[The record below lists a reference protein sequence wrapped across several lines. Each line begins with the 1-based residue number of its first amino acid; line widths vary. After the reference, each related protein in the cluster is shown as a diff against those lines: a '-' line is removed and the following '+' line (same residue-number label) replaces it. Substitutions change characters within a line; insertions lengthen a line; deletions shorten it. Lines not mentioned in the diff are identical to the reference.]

1 MNENQNIEWK
11 RSWRDEYLKWIC
23 GFANAQGGVLEIGRN
38 DQGKVVGVKN
48 VLQLL
53 EDIPNKVQALLG
65 IVVEVNLKS
74 EGGAEYL
81 EIVVDPH
88 PNPISYKGEFH
99 YRSGSTRQMLRGA
112 ALSRFLLQKYG
123 RTWDDVPMP
132 GVGLKDLDRRTLE
145 SFRRRAADSERLSQ
159 DILDESD
166 AGVIEKLRLREGEY
180 LKRAAVLLFH
190 PAPGLFVREAYVKI
204 GYFRGPELL
213 YQDVIE
219 GDLFA
224 QVDRAMDL
232 LYSKYTRALISYDG
246 IYRIETFPVPREA
259 MREAVINAVIHRDY
273 ASTTPIQ
280 IRVYDHRI
288 TLWNPGQLPPDWSVE
303 QLTGEHSSRPHNPG
317 IAYSFFRAGMIEAW
331 GRGIR
336 RIAHACE
343 TAGNPAPRWE
353 IEPGGGLW
361 LEFPYSIAY
370 RRTADSLAKPA
381 SADGSGPKG
390 NGSGESRVEPG
401 NAIETTTQE
410 IKGTTQ
416 ETGSTTQEIEA
427 TTQEIGGTT
436 QEDGG
441 TTTQETEATTQE
453 IKRTTQETGSTTQEI
468 EATTQ
473 EIGGTTQES
482 GGTTTQETEAT
493 TQEIKRTTQETG
505 STTQEIEATTQE
517 VGGTTQEDG
526 GATTQETEATTQEIK
541 RTTQETGSTTQEI
554 EATTQEVGGTTQE
567 DGGATTQETEATT
580 QEIKRTTQ
588 ETGSTTQERI
598 LALIEAEPGITRR
611 RLAERIGITPDGVK
625 YHLDKLRAAGVIR
638 HVGATKTGR
647 WEVLK

>member
-1 MNENQNIEWK
+1 MNENQNVEWK

-38 DQGKVVGVKN
+38 DRGEVVGVKN
-48 VLQLL
+48 ILQLL
-53 EDIPNKVQALLG
+53 EDVPNKIQALLG

-74 EGGAEYL
+74 EGGVEYL
-81 EIVVDPH
+81 EIVVDPY

-99 YRSGSTRQMLRGA
+99 YRSGSTKQVLRGA

-123 RTWDDVPMP
+123 RTWDDVPIP
-132 GVGLKDLDRRTLE
+132 GVGLKDLDGRTLE

-166 AGVIEKLRLREGEY
+166 AEVIEKLRLREGEY

-190 PAPGLFVREAYVKI
+190 PAPGRFVREAYVKI

-232 LYSKYTRALISYDG
+232 LYSKYTKALISYDG
-246 IYRIETFPVPREA
+246 IYRVETFPVPKEA

-273 ASTTPIQ
+273 ASTSPIQ

-317 IAYSFFRAGMIEAW
+317 IAYAFFRAGMIEAW

-343 TAGNPAPRWE
+343 TAGTPAPEWK

-361 LEFPYSIAY
+361 LEFPYSTEY
-370 RRTADSLAKPA
+370 RRTADSLTKHA
-381 SADGSGPKG
+381 SADGSGPKR
-390 NGSGESRVEPG
+390 NGSGEIRIGPES
-401 NAIETTTQE
+401 AIEATTQE
-410 IKGTTQ
+410 DGGAATQETEATTQ
-416 ETGSTTQEIEA
+416 ETGITTQEDGGPATQEIEATTQETGITTQEIEA
-427 TTQEIGGTT
+427 TTQEIETTT
-436 QEDGG
+436 QETG
-441 TTTQETEATTQE
+441 TTTQEIE
-453 IKRTTQETGSTTQEI
+453 RTTQEDSGAATQETEAATQEIGTTTQEI
-468 EATTQ
+468 E
-473 EIGGTTQES
+473 
-482 GGTTTQETEAT
+482 TTTQEDSGAA
-493 TQEIKRTTQETG
+493 TQETET
-505 STTQEIEATTQE
+505 TTQEIE
-517 VGGTTQEDG
+517 
-526 GATTQETEATTQEIK
+526 
-541 RTTQETGSTTQEI
+541 GS
-554 EATTQEVGGTTQE
+554 
-567 DGGATTQETEATT
+567 
-580 QEIKRTTQ
+580 
-588 ETGSTTQERI
+588 TQERI
-598 LALIEAEPGITRR
+598 LALLKAKPGITRR
-611 RLAERIGITPDGVK
+611 LLAERVGITPDGVK
-625 YHLDKLRAAGVIR
+625 YHLDKLRTAGVIR
-638 HVGATKTGR
+638 HVGATKAGR

>member
-1 MNENQNIEWK
+1 MNEDQNVEWK

-38 DQGKVVGVKN
+38 DRGEVVGVKDL
-48 VLQLL
+48 LQLL

-81 EIVVDPH
+81 EILVDPH
-88 PNPISYKGEFH
+88 PNPISYKGQFH
-99 YRSGSTRQMLRGA
+99 YRSGSTRQVLRGA

-123 RTWDDVPMP
+123 KTWDDVPMP
-132 GVGLKDLDRRTLE
+132 GVGLKDLDGRTLE

-166 AGVIEKLRLREGEY
+166 AEVIEKLRLREGEY

-190 PAPGLFVREAYVKI
+190 PAPGRFVREAYVKI

-224 QVDRAMDL
+224 QVDRTMDL
-232 LYSKYTRALISYDG
+232 LYSKYTKALISYDG
-246 IYRIETFPVPREA
+246 IYRIETFPVPNEA

-317 IAYSFFRAGMIEAW
+317 LAYAFFRAGMIEAW

-343 TAGNPAPRWE
+343 TAGNPAPEWKV
-353 IEPGGGLW
+353 EPGGGLW
-361 LEFPYSIAY
+361 LEFPYSTAY
-370 RRTADSLAKPA
+370 RRTADLLAKHA
-381 SADGSGPKG
+381 SADETGQKRRVP
-390 NGSGESRVEPG
+390 GESRIGPG
-401 NAIETTTQE
+401 DTIEA
-410 IKGTTQ
+410 
-416 ETGSTTQEIEA
+416 TTQEIEA
-427 TTQEIGGTT
+427 TTQETGRTTQEIQVTT
-436 QEDGG
+436 QEDDG
-441 TTTQETEATTQE
+441 TTTQETGHTTQEAEATTQE
-453 IKRTTQETGSTTQEI
+453 TGRTTQEIQVTTQEDNGRTTQETGHTTQE
-468 EATTQ
+468 A
-473 EIGGTTQES
+473 
-482 GGTTTQETEAT
+482 
-493 TQEIKRTTQETG
+493 
-505 STTQEIEATTQE
+505 E
-517 VGGTTQEDG
+517 V
-526 GATTQETEATTQEIK
+526 
-541 RTTQETGSTTQEI
+541 
-554 EATTQEVGGTTQE
+554 
-567 DGGATTQETEATT
+567 
-580 QEIKRTTQ
+580 
-588 ETGSTTQERI
+588 TTQERI
-598 LALIEAEPGITRR
+598 LALIEAEPEITRR
-611 RLAERIGITPDGVK
+611 LLAERVGITPDGVK

-638 HVGATKTGR
+638 HVGATRAGR

>member
-232 LYSKYTRALISYDG
+232 LYSKYTKALISYDG

-390 NGSGESRVEPG
+390 NGSGESRVEPE

-410 IKGTTQ
+410 IEATTQEIKRTTQ

-427 TTQEIGGTT
+427 TTQEIGGTA

-441 TTTQETEATTQE
+441 TTTQETETTTQE

-473 EIGGTTQES
+473 EIGGTTQE
-482 GGTTTQETEAT
+482 
-493 TQEIKRTTQETG
+493 
-505 STTQEIEATTQE
+505 
-517 VGGTTQEDG
+517 DG
-526 GATTQETEATTQEIK
+526 E
-541 RTTQETGSTTQEI
+541 
-554 EATTQEVGGTTQE
+554 
-567 DGGATTQETEATT
+567 ATTQETEATT

>member
-1 MNENQNIEWK
+1 MNENQNVECK

-38 DQGKVVGVKN
+38 DRGEVVGVKN
-48 VLQLL
+48 ILQLL
-53 EDIPNKVQALLG
+53 EDVPNKIQALLG

-74 EGGAEYL
+74 EDGVEYL
-81 EIVVDPH
+81 EIVVDPY

-99 YRSGSTRQMLRGA
+99 YRSGSTKQVLRGA

-132 GVGLKDLDRRTLE
+132 GVGLKDLDGRTLE

-166 AGVIEKLRLREGEY
+166 AEVIEKLRLREGEY

-190 PAPGLFVREAYVKI
+190 PAPGRFVREAYVKI

-232 LYSKYTRALISYDG
+232 LYSKYTKALISYDG
-246 IYRIETFPVPREA
+246 IYRVETFPVPKEA

-273 ASTTPIQ
+273 ASTSPIQ

-317 IAYSFFRAGMIEAW
+317 IAYAFFRAGMIEAW

-343 TAGNPAPRWE
+343 TAGTPAPEWK

-361 LEFPYSIAY
+361 LEFPYSTEY
-370 RRTADSLAKPA
+370 RRTADSLTKHA
-381 SADGSGPKG
+381 SADGSGPKR
-390 NGSGESRVEPG
+390 NGSGEIRIGPES
-401 NAIETTTQE
+401 AIEATTQE
-410 IKGTTQ
+410 DG
-416 ETGSTTQEIEA
+416 GPATQEIEA
-427 TTQEIGGTT
+427 TTQETGITTQEIETTT
-436 QEDGG
+436 QEDRG
-441 TTTQETEATTQE
+441 TATQETEATTQE
-453 IKRTTQETGSTTQEI
+453 IEG
-468 EATTQ
+468 
-473 EIGGTTQES
+473 
-482 GGTTTQETEAT
+482 
-493 TQEIKRTTQETG
+493 
-505 STTQEIEATTQE
+505 
-517 VGGTTQEDG
+517 
-526 GATTQETEATTQEIK
+526 
-541 RTTQETGSTTQEI
+541 
-554 EATTQEVGGTTQE
+554 
-567 DGGATTQETEATT
+567 
-580 QEIKRTTQ
+580 
-588 ETGSTTQERI
+588 TTQERI
-598 LALIEAEPGITRR
+598 LALLKAKPGITRR
-611 RLAERIGITPDGVK
+611 LLAERVGITPDGVK
-625 YHLDKLRAAGVIR
+625 YHLDKLRTAGVIR
-638 HVGATKTGR
+638 HVGATKAGR

>member
-1 MNENQNIEWK
+1 MNENQNVEWK

-38 DQGKVVGVKN
+38 DRGEVVGVKN

-53 EDIPNKVQALLG
+53 EDVPNKIQALLG

-81 EIVVDPH
+81 EIVVDPY

-99 YRSGSTRQMLRGA
+99 YRSGSTKQVLRGA

-132 GVGLKDLDRRTLE
+132 GVGLKDLDGRTLE

-166 AGVIEKLRLREGEY
+166 AEVIEKLRLREGEY

-190 PAPGLFVREAYVKI
+190 PAPGRFVREAYVKI

-232 LYSKYTRALISYDG
+232 LYSKYTKALISYDG
-246 IYRIETFPVPREA
+246 IYRVETFPVPKEA

-273 ASTTPIQ
+273 ASTSPIQ

-317 IAYSFFRAGMIEAW
+317 IAYAFFRAGMIEAW
-331 GRGIR
+331 GRGIQ

-343 TAGNPAPRWE
+343 TAGNPAPEWK

-361 LEFPYSIAY
+361 LEFPYSTEY
-370 RRTADSLAKPA
+370 RRTADSLTKHA
-381 SADGSGPKG
+381 SADGSGPKR
-390 NGSGESRVEPG
+390 NGSGEIRIGPES
-401 NAIETTTQE
+401 AIEATTQE
-410 IKGTTQ
+410 DGGAATQETDATTQ
-416 ETGSTTQEIEA
+416 ETGITTQEDGGPATQEIEA
-427 TTQEIGGTT
+427 TTQETGITTQEIETTTQETGITTQETGTTTQEIETTT
-436 QEDGG
+436 QEDSGAA
-441 TTTQETEATTQE
+441 TQETEATTQE
-453 IKRTTQETGSTTQEI
+453 IGITTQEI
-468 EATTQ
+468 ETTTQ
-473 EIGGTTQES
+473 EDRGTA
-482 GGTTTQETEAT
+482 TQETEAT
-493 TQEIKRTTQETG
+493 TQEIEG
-505 STTQEIEATTQE
+505 
-517 VGGTTQEDG
+517 
-526 GATTQETEATTQEIK
+526 
-541 RTTQETGSTTQEI
+541 
-554 EATTQEVGGTTQE
+554 
-567 DGGATTQETEATT
+567 
-580 QEIKRTTQ
+580 
-588 ETGSTTQERI
+588 TTQERI
-598 LALIEAEPGITRR
+598 LALLKAKPGITRR
-611 RLAERIGITPDGVK
+611 LLAERVGITPDGVK
-625 YHLDKLRAAGVIR
+625 YHLDKLRTAGVIR
-638 HVGATKTGR
+638 HVGATKAGR

>member
-1 MNENQNIEWK
+1 MNENQNVEWK

-38 DQGKVVGVKN
+38 DRGEVVGVKN

-53 EDIPNKVQALLG
+53 EDVPNKIQALLG

-81 EIVVDPH
+81 EIVVDPY

-99 YRSGSTRQMLRGA
+99 YRSGSTKQVLRGA

-132 GVGLKDLDRRTLE
+132 GVGLKDLDGRTLE

-166 AGVIEKLRLREGEY
+166 AEVIEKLRLREGEY

-190 PAPGLFVREAYVKI
+190 PAPGRFVREAYVKI

-232 LYSKYTRALISYDG
+232 LYSKYTKALISYDG
-246 IYRIETFPVPREA
+246 IYRVETFPVPKEA

-273 ASTTPIQ
+273 ASTSPIQ

-317 IAYSFFRAGMIEAW
+317 IAYAFFRAGMIEAW

-343 TAGNPAPRWE
+343 TAGTPAPEWK

-361 LEFPYSIAY
+361 LEFPYSTEY
-370 RRTADSLAKPA
+370 RRTADSLTKHA
-381 SADGSGPKG
+381 SADGSGPKR
-390 NGSGESRVEPG
+390 NGSGEIRIGPES
-401 NAIETTTQE
+401 AIEAATQEDGGAATQETETTTQE
-410 IKGTTQ
+410 TGITTQ
-416 ETGSTTQEIEA
+416 EDGGPATQEIEA
-427 TTQEIGGTT
+427 TTQETGITTQETGTTTQEIETTTQEIETTT
-436 QEDGG
+436 QEDSGAA
-441 TTTQETEATTQE
+441 TQETEATTQE
-453 IKRTTQETGSTTQEI
+453 IGITTQEI
-468 EATTQ
+468 ETTTQ
-473 EIGGTTQES
+473 EDRGTA
-482 GGTTTQETEAT
+482 TQETEAT
-493 TQEIKRTTQETG
+493 TQEIEG
-505 STTQEIEATTQE
+505 
-517 VGGTTQEDG
+517 
-526 GATTQETEATTQEIK
+526 
-541 RTTQETGSTTQEI
+541 
-554 EATTQEVGGTTQE
+554 
-567 DGGATTQETEATT
+567 
-580 QEIKRTTQ
+580 
-588 ETGSTTQERI
+588 TTQERI
-598 LALIEAEPGITRR
+598 LALLKAKPGITRR
-611 RLAERIGITPDGVK
+611 LLAERVGITPDGVK
-625 YHLDKLRAAGVIR
+625 YHLDKLRTAGVIR
-638 HVGATKTGR
+638 HVGATKAGR

>member
-1 MNENQNIEWK
+1 MNENQNVEWK

-38 DQGKVVGVKN
+38 DRGEVVGVKN
-48 VLQLL
+48 ILQLL
-53 EDIPNKVQALLG
+53 EDVPNKIQALLG

-74 EGGAEYL
+74 EGGVEYL
-81 EIVVDPH
+81 EIVVDPY

-99 YRSGSTRQMLRGA
+99 YRSGSTKQVLRGA

-132 GVGLKDLDRRTLE
+132 GVGLKDLDGRTLE

-166 AGVIEKLRLREGEY
+166 AEVIEKLRLREGEY

-190 PAPGLFVREAYVKI
+190 PAPGRFVREAYVKI

-232 LYSKYTRALISYDG
+232 LYSKYTKALISYDG
-246 IYRIETFPVPREA
+246 IYRVETFPVPKEA

-273 ASTTPIQ
+273 ASTSPIQ

-317 IAYSFFRAGMIEAW
+317 IAYAFFRAGMIEAW

-343 TAGNPAPRWE
+343 TAGTPAPEWK

-361 LEFPYSIAY
+361 LEFPYSTEY
-370 RRTADSLAKPA
+370 RRTADSLTKHA
-381 SADGSGPKG
+381 SADGSGPKR
-390 NGSGESRVEPG
+390 NGSGEIRIGPES
-401 NAIETTTQE
+401 AIEATTQE
-410 IKGTTQ
+410 DGGAATQETEATTQ
-416 ETGSTTQEIEA
+416 ETGITTQEIEA
-427 TTQEIGGTT
+427 TTQEIETTT
-436 QEDGG
+436 QEDSGAATQEIEATTQETG
-441 TTTQETEATTQE
+441 TTTQEDSGAATQETEATTQETGITTQEIETTTQEDRGTATQETEATTQE
-453 IKRTTQETGSTTQEI
+453 IEG
-468 EATTQ
+468 
-473 EIGGTTQES
+473 
-482 GGTTTQETEAT
+482 
-493 TQEIKRTTQETG
+493 
-505 STTQEIEATTQE
+505 
-517 VGGTTQEDG
+517 
-526 GATTQETEATTQEIK
+526 
-541 RTTQETGSTTQEI
+541 
-554 EATTQEVGGTTQE
+554 
-567 DGGATTQETEATT
+567 
-580 QEIKRTTQ
+580 
-588 ETGSTTQERI
+588 TTQERI
-598 LALIEAEPGITRR
+598 LALLKAKPGITRR
-611 RLAERIGITPDGVK
+611 LLAERVGITPDGVK
-625 YHLDKLRAAGVIR
+625 YHLDKLRTAGVIR
-638 HVGATKTGR
+638 HVGATKAGR

>member
-232 LYSKYTRALISYDG
+232 LYSKYTKALISYDG

-427 TTQEIGGTT
+427 TTQEIEGIT

-473 EIGGTTQES
+473 EIGGTTQED
-482 GGTTTQETEAT
+482 GGTTTQETEATTQEIKRT

-517 VGGTTQEDG
+517 IEGTTQEDG

-567 DGGATTQETEATT
+567 DGGTTTQETEATT
-580 QEIKRTTQ
+580 QEIKR
-588 ETGSTTQERI
+588 TTQERI

>member
-1 MNENQNIEWK
+1 MNENQNVEWK

-38 DQGKVVGVKN
+38 DRGEVVGVKN
-48 VLQLL
+48 ILQLL
-53 EDIPNKVQALLG
+53 EDVPNKIQALLG

-74 EGGAEYL
+74 EGGVEYL
-81 EIVVDPH
+81 EIVVDPY

-99 YRSGSTRQMLRGA
+99 YRSGSTKQVLRGA

-132 GVGLKDLDRRTLE
+132 GVGLKDLDGRTLE

-166 AGVIEKLRLREGEY
+166 AEVIEKLRLREGEY

-190 PAPGLFVREAYVKI
+190 PAPGRFVREAYVKI

-232 LYSKYTRALISYDG
+232 LYSKYTKALISYDG
-246 IYRIETFPVPREA
+246 IYRVETFPVPKEA

-273 ASTTPIQ
+273 ASTSPIQ

-317 IAYSFFRAGMIEAW
+317 IAYAFFRAGMIEAW

-343 TAGNPAPRWE
+343 TAGTPAPEWK

-361 LEFPYSIAY
+361 LEFPYSTEY
-370 RRTADSLAKPA
+370 RRTADSLTKHA
-381 SADGSGPKG
+381 SADGSGPKR
-390 NGSGESRVEPG
+390 NGSGEISIGPESAIEATTQEDGGAATQETEATTQETGTTTQEIERTTQEIERTTQEDSG
-401 NAIETTTQE
+401 AATQETEAATQEIGTTTQEIETTTQE
-410 IKGTTQ
+410 DSG
-416 ETGSTTQEIEA
+416 A
-427 TTQEIGGTT
+427 A
-436 QEDGG
+436 
-441 TTTQETEATTQE
+441 TQETEATTQE
-453 IKRTTQETGSTTQEI
+453 IEGS
-468 EATTQ
+468 
-473 EIGGTTQES
+473 
-482 GGTTTQETEAT
+482 
-493 TQEIKRTTQETG
+493 
-505 STTQEIEATTQE
+505 
-517 VGGTTQEDG
+517 
-526 GATTQETEATTQEIK
+526 
-541 RTTQETGSTTQEI
+541 
-554 EATTQEVGGTTQE
+554 
-567 DGGATTQETEATT
+567 
-580 QEIKRTTQ
+580 
-588 ETGSTTQERI
+588 TQERI
-598 LALIEAEPGITRR
+598 LALLKAKPGITRR
-611 RLAERIGITPDGVK
+611 LLAERVGITPDGVK
-625 YHLDKLRAAGVIR
+625 YHLDKLRTAGVIR
-638 HVGATKTGR
+638 HVGATKAGR

>member
-1 MNENQNIEWK
+1 MNESQNVEWK

-38 DQGKVVGVKN
+38 DRGEVVGVKN

-65 IVVEVNLKS
+65 IVVEVNLES

-81 EIVVDPH
+81 EIIVEPY

-99 YRSGSTRQMLRGA
+99 YRSGSTKQVLRGA

-132 GVGLKDLDRRTLE
+132 GIGLKDLDGRTLE
-145 SFRRRAADSERLSQ
+145 RFRRRAADSERLSQ

-190 PAPGLFVREAYVKI
+190 PAPGHLVREAYVKI

-232 LYSKYTRALISYDG
+232 LYSKYTKALISYDG
-246 IYRIETFPVPREA
+246 IYRVETFPVPKEA

-273 ASTTPIQ
+273 ASTAPIQ

-317 IAYSFFRAGMIEAW
+317 IAYAFFRAGMIEAW

-336 RIAHACE
+336 RIAHVCE
-343 TAGNPAPRWE
+343 TAGNPAPEWK

-361 LEFPYSIAY
+361 LEFPYSTAY
-370 RRTADSLAKPA
+370 RRTADSLAKHA
-381 SADGSGPKG
+381 SADDPGPKR
-390 NGSGESRVEPG
+390 NGSGDIGVGPER
-401 NAIETTTQE
+401 AIEA
-410 IKGTTQ
+410 TTQ
-416 ETGSTTQEIEA
+416 ETGITTQEIEA
-427 TTQEIGGTT
+427 TTQEHGR
-436 QEDGG
+436 
-441 TTTQETEATTQE
+441 TTTQETEETTQETEIITQEIADTTQEIEVTTQEHDGATAQEIEATTQEVEDTTQETGITTQETAGTTQE
-453 IKRTTQETGSTTQEI
+453 IKVTTQEHGRT
-468 EATTQ
+468 TTQ
-473 EIGGTTQES
+473 EIGGTTQEND
-482 GGTTTQETEAT
+482 GT
-493 TQEIKRTTQETG
+493 
-505 STTQEIEATTQE
+505 
-517 VGGTTQEDG
+517 
-526 GATTQETEATTQEIK
+526 
-541 RTTQETGSTTQEI
+541 
-554 EATTQEVGGTTQE
+554 
-567 DGGATTQETEATT
+567 
-580 QEIKRTTQ
+580 
-588 ETGSTTQERI
+588 TTQERI
-598 LALIEAEPGITRR
+598 LVLLKAEPGITRR
-611 RLAERIGITPDGVK
+611 LLAERIGITPDGVK
-625 YHLDKLRAAGVIR
+625 YHLDKLRAAGIIR
-638 HVGATKTGR
+638 HVGATKAGR

>member
-1 MNENQNIEWK
+1 MNESQNVEWK

-38 DQGKVVGVKN
+38 DRGEVVGVKN

-65 IVVEVNLKS
+65 IVVEVNLES

-81 EIVVDPH
+81 EIIVEPY

-99 YRSGSTRQMLRGA
+99 YRSGSTKQVLRGA

-132 GVGLKDLDRRTLE
+132 GIGLKDLDGRTLE
-145 SFRRRAADSERLSQ
+145 RFRRRAADSERLSQ

-190 PAPGLFVREAYVKI
+190 PAPGRFVREAYVKI

-232 LYSKYTRALISYDG
+232 LYSKYTKALISYDG
-246 IYRIETFPVPREA
+246 IYRVETFPVPKEA

-273 ASTTPIQ
+273 ASTAPIQ
-280 IRVYDHRI
+280 IRVYDHQI

-317 IAYSFFRAGMIEAW
+317 IAYAFFRAGMIEAW

-336 RIAHACE
+336 RIAHVCE
-343 TAGNPAPRWE
+343 TAGNPAPEWK

-361 LEFPYSIAY
+361 LEFPYSTAY
-370 RRTADSLAKPA
+370 RRTADSLAKHA
-381 SADGSGPKG
+381 SADDPGPKR
-390 NGSGESRVEPG
+390 NGSGDIGVGPER
-401 NAIETTTQE
+401 AIEATTQEHGETTTQE
-410 IKGTTQ
+410 IEGTTQ
-416 ETGSTTQEIEA
+416 ETAGTTQEIEA
-427 TTQEIGGTT
+427 TTQEN
-436 QEDGG
+436 GG

-453 IKRTTQETGSTTQEI
+453 VGDTTQEIEGTTQETAGTTQEI

-473 EIGGTTQES
+473 EN
-482 GGTTTQETEAT
+482 GGTTTQETEGT
-493 TQEIKRTTQETG
+493 TQETEITTQETTGTAQKIEVTTQENDGTTTQETG
-505 STTQEIEATTQE
+505 ITTQETAGTTQEIEATTQE
-517 VGGTTQEDG
+517 NGGT
-526 GATTQETEATTQEIK
+526 
-541 RTTQETGSTTQEI
+541 
-554 EATTQEVGGTTQE
+554 
-567 DGGATTQETEATT
+567 
-580 QEIKRTTQ
+580 
-588 ETGSTTQERI
+588 TTQERI
-598 LALIEAEPGITRR
+598 LALLKAEPGITRR
-611 RLAERIGITPDGVK
+611 LLAERVGITPDGVK
-625 YHLDKLRAAGVIR
+625 YHLDKLRAAGIIR
-638 HVGATKTGR
+638 HVGATKAGR

>member
-1 MNENQNIEWK
+1 MNENQNVEWK

-38 DQGKVVGVKN
+38 DRGEVVGVKN
-48 VLQLL
+48 ILQLL
-53 EDIPNKVQALLG
+53 EDVPNKIQALLG

-74 EGGAEYL
+74 EGGVEYL
-81 EIVVDPH
+81 EIVVDPY

-99 YRSGSTRQMLRGA
+99 YRSGSTKQVLRGA

-132 GVGLKDLDRRTLE
+132 GVGLKDLDGRTLE

-166 AGVIEKLRLREGEY
+166 AEVIEKLRLREGEY

-190 PAPGLFVREAYVKI
+190 PAPGRFVREAYVKI

-232 LYSKYTRALISYDG
+232 LYSKYTKALISYDG
-246 IYRIETFPVPREA
+246 IYRVETFPVPKEA

-273 ASTTPIQ
+273 ASTSPIQ

-317 IAYSFFRAGMIEAW
+317 IAYAFFRAGMIEAW

-343 TAGNPAPRWE
+343 TAGTPAPEWK

-361 LEFPYSIAY
+361 LEFPYSTEY
-370 RRTADSLAKPA
+370 RRTADSLTKHA
-381 SADGSGPKG
+381 SADGSGPMR
-390 NGSGESRVEPG
+390 NGSGEIRIGPES
-401 NAIETTTQE
+401 AIEATTQETGITTQE
-410 IKGTTQ
+410 IKTTTQ
-416 ETGSTTQEIEA
+416 EDGGPATQEIEA
-427 TTQEIGGTT
+427 TTQETGITTQEIETTT

-441 TTTQETEATTQE
+441 AATQETEAATQEIGTTTQEIETTTQEDSGTATQETEATTQEIGITTQEIETTTQETEATTQE
-453 IKRTTQETGSTTQEI
+453 IEGTTQEI
-468 EATTQ
+468 E
-473 EIGGTTQES
+473 G
-482 GGTTTQETEAT
+482 
-493 TQEIKRTTQETG
+493 
-505 STTQEIEATTQE
+505 
-517 VGGTTQEDG
+517 
-526 GATTQETEATTQEIK
+526 
-541 RTTQETGSTTQEI
+541 
-554 EATTQEVGGTTQE
+554 
-567 DGGATTQETEATT
+567 
-580 QEIKRTTQ
+580 
-588 ETGSTTQERI
+588 TTQERI
-598 LALIEAEPGITRR
+598 LALLKAKPGITRR
-611 RLAERIGITPDGVK
+611 LLAERVGITPDGVK
-625 YHLDKLRAAGVIR
+625 YHLDKLRTAGVIR
-638 HVGATKTGR
+638 HVGATKAGR

>member
-1 MNENQNIEWK
+1 MNENQNVEWK

-38 DQGKVVGVKN
+38 DRGEVVGVKN
-48 VLQLL
+48 ILQLL
-53 EDIPNKVQALLG
+53 EDVPNKIQALLG

-74 EGGAEYL
+74 EGGVEYL
-81 EIVVDPH
+81 EIVVDPY

-99 YRSGSTRQMLRGA
+99 YRSGSTKQVLRGA

-132 GVGLKDLDRRTLE
+132 GVGLKDLDGRTLE

-166 AGVIEKLRLREGEY
+166 AEVIEKLRLREGEY

-190 PAPGLFVREAYVKI
+190 PAPGRFVREAYVKI

-232 LYSKYTRALISYDG
+232 LYSKYTKALISYDG
-246 IYRIETFPVPREA
+246 IYRVETFPVPKEA

-273 ASTTPIQ
+273 ASTSPIQ

-317 IAYSFFRAGMIEAW
+317 IAYAFFRAGMIEAW

-343 TAGNPAPRWE
+343 TAGTPAPEWK

-361 LEFPYSIAY
+361 LEFPYSTEY
-370 RRTADSLAKPA
+370 RRTADSLTKHA
-381 SADGSGPKG
+381 SADGSGPKR
-390 NGSGESRVEPG
+390 NGSGEIRIGPES
-401 NAIETTTQE
+401 AIEATTQETGITTQE
-410 IKGTTQ
+410 IKTTTQ
-416 ETGSTTQEIEA
+416 EDGGPATQEIEA
-427 TTQEIGGTT
+427 TTQETGITTQEIETTT

-441 TTTQETEATTQE
+441 AATQETEAATQEIETTTQEDSGTATQETEATTQEIGITTQEIETTTQETEATTQE
-453 IKRTTQETGSTTQEI
+453 IEGTTQEI
-468 EATTQ
+468 E
-473 EIGGTTQES
+473 G
-482 GGTTTQETEAT
+482 
-493 TQEIKRTTQETG
+493 
-505 STTQEIEATTQE
+505 
-517 VGGTTQEDG
+517 
-526 GATTQETEATTQEIK
+526 
-541 RTTQETGSTTQEI
+541 
-554 EATTQEVGGTTQE
+554 
-567 DGGATTQETEATT
+567 
-580 QEIKRTTQ
+580 
-588 ETGSTTQERI
+588 TTQERI
-598 LALIEAEPGITRR
+598 LALLKAKPGITRR
-611 RLAERIGITPDGVK
+611 LLAERVGITPDGVK
-625 YHLDKLRAAGVIR
+625 YHLDKLRTAGVIR
-638 HVGATKTGR
+638 HVGATKAGR

>member
-1 MNENQNIEWK
+1 MNENQNVEWK

-38 DQGKVVGVKN
+38 DRGEVVGVKN
-48 VLQLL
+48 ILQLL
-53 EDIPNKVQALLG
+53 EDVPNKIQALLG

-81 EIVVDPH
+81 EIVVDPY

-99 YRSGSTRQMLRGA
+99 YRSGSTKQVLRGA

-132 GVGLKDLDRRTLE
+132 GVGLKDLDGRTLE

-166 AGVIEKLRLREGEY
+166 AEVIEKLRLREGEY

-190 PAPGLFVREAYVKI
+190 PAPGRFVREAYVKI

-232 LYSKYTRALISYDG
+232 LYSKYTKALISYDG
-246 IYRIETFPVPREA
+246 IYRVETFPVPKEA

-273 ASTTPIQ
+273 ASTSPIQ

-317 IAYSFFRAGMIEAW
+317 IAYAFFRAGMIEAW

-343 TAGNPAPRWE
+343 TAGIPAPEWK

-361 LEFPYSIAY
+361 LEFPYSTEY
-370 RRTADSLAKPA
+370 RRTADSLTKHA
-381 SADGSGPKG
+381 SADGSGPKR
-390 NGSGESRVEPG
+390 NGSGEIRIGPES
-401 NAIETTTQE
+401 AIEATTQE
-410 IKGTTQ
+410 DGGAATQ
-416 ETGSTTQEIEA
+416 ETGITTQEDGGPATQEIEA
-427 TTQEIGGTT
+427 TTQETGTTTQEIETTTQEEIETTT
-436 QEDGG
+436 QEDSGAA
-441 TTTQETEATTQE
+441 TQETEATTQE
-453 IKRTTQETGSTTQEI
+453 IGITTQEI
-468 EATTQ
+468 ETTTQ
-473 EIGGTTQES
+473 EDRGTA
-482 GGTTTQETEAT
+482 TQETEAT
-493 TQEIKRTTQETG
+493 TQEIEG
-505 STTQEIEATTQE
+505 
-517 VGGTTQEDG
+517 
-526 GATTQETEATTQEIK
+526 
-541 RTTQETGSTTQEI
+541 
-554 EATTQEVGGTTQE
+554 
-567 DGGATTQETEATT
+567 
-580 QEIKRTTQ
+580 
-588 ETGSTTQERI
+588 TTQERI
-598 LALIEAEPGITRR
+598 LALLKAKPGITRR
-611 RLAERIGITPDGVK
+611 LLAERVGITPDGVK
-625 YHLDKLRAAGVIR
+625 YHLDKLRTAGVIR
-638 HVGATKTGR
+638 HVGATKAGR

>member
-1 MNENQNIEWK
+1 MNENQNVEWK

-38 DQGKVVGVKN
+38 DRGEVVGVKN
-48 VLQLL
+48 ILQLL
-53 EDIPNKVQALLG
+53 EDVPNKIQALLG

-81 EIVVDPH
+81 EIVVDPY

-99 YRSGSTRQMLRGA
+99 YRSGSTKQVLRGA

-132 GVGLKDLDRRTLE
+132 GVGLKDLDGRTLE

-166 AGVIEKLRLREGEY
+166 AEVIEKLRLREGEY

-190 PAPGLFVREAYVKI
+190 PAPGRFVREAYVKI

-232 LYSKYTRALISYDG
+232 LYSKYTKALISYDG
-246 IYRIETFPVPREA
+246 IYRVETFPVPKEA

-273 ASTTPIQ
+273 ASTSPIQ

-317 IAYSFFRAGMIEAW
+317 IAYAFFRAGMIEAW

-343 TAGNPAPRWE
+343 TAGTPAPEWK

-361 LEFPYSIAY
+361 LEFPYSTEY
-370 RRTADSLAKPA
+370 RRTADSLTKHA
-381 SADGSGPKG
+381 SADGSGPKR
-390 NGSGESRVEPG
+390 NGSGEIRIGPES
-401 NAIETTTQE
+401 AIEATTQE
-410 IKGTTQ
+410 NG
-416 ETGSTTQEIEA
+416 GPATQEIEA
-427 TTQEIGGTT
+427 TTQETGITTQEIETTTQETGITTQETGTTTQEIETTT
-436 QEDGG
+436 QEDSGAATQETEAATQEIG
-441 TTTQETEATTQE
+441 TTTQEIETTTQEDRGTATQETEATTQE
-453 IKRTTQETGSTTQEI
+453 IEG
-468 EATTQ
+468 
-473 EIGGTTQES
+473 
-482 GGTTTQETEAT
+482 
-493 TQEIKRTTQETG
+493 
-505 STTQEIEATTQE
+505 
-517 VGGTTQEDG
+517 
-526 GATTQETEATTQEIK
+526 
-541 RTTQETGSTTQEI
+541 
-554 EATTQEVGGTTQE
+554 
-567 DGGATTQETEATT
+567 
-580 QEIKRTTQ
+580 
-588 ETGSTTQERI
+588 TTQERI
-598 LALIEAEPGITRR
+598 LALLKAKPGITRR
-611 RLAERIGITPDGVK
+611 LLAERVGITPDGVK
-625 YHLDKLRAAGVIR
+625 YHLDKLRTAGVIR
-638 HVGATKTGR
+638 HVGATKAGR

>member
-1 MNENQNIEWK
+1 MNESQNVEWK

-38 DQGKVVGVKN
+38 DRGEVVGVKN

-65 IVVEVNLKS
+65 IVVEVNLES

-81 EIVVDPH
+81 EIVVEPY

-99 YRSGSTRQMLRGA
+99 YRSGSTKQVLRGA

-132 GVGLKDLDRRTLE
+132 GIGLKDLDGRTLE
-145 SFRRRAADSERLSQ
+145 RFRRRAADSERLSQ

-190 PAPGLFVREAYVKI
+190 PAPGRLVREAYVKI

-232 LYSKYTRALISYDG
+232 LYSKYTKALISYDG
-246 IYRIETFPVPREA
+246 IYRVETFPVPKEA

-273 ASTTPIQ
+273 ASTAPIQ

-303 QLTGEHSSRPHNPG
+303 QLAGDHSSRPHNPG
-317 IAYSFFRAGMIEAW
+317 IAYAFFRAGMIEAW

-336 RIAHACE
+336 RIAHVCE
-343 TAGNPAPRWE
+343 TAGNPAPEWRL
-353 IEPGGGLW
+353 EPGSGLW
-361 LEFPYSIAY
+361 LEFPYSTAY
-370 RRTADSLAKPA
+370 RRTADSLAKHA
-381 SADGSGPKG
+381 SADGPDPKR
-390 NGSGESRVEPG
+390 NGSGEIRVGPER
-401 NAIETTTQE
+401 AIE
-410 IKGTTQ
+410 
-416 ETGSTTQEIEA
+416 
-427 TTQEIGGTT
+427 
-436 QEDGG
+436 
-441 TTTQETEATTQE
+441 
-453 IKRTTQETGSTTQEI
+453 
-468 EATTQ
+468 
-473 EIGGTTQES
+473 
-482 GGTTTQETEAT
+482 
-493 TQEIKRTTQETG
+493 
-505 STTQEIEATTQE
+505 
-517 VGGTTQEDG
+517 
-526 GATTQETEATTQEIK
+526 ATTQETEATTQEV
-541 RTTQETGSTTQEI
+541 GDTTQEI
-554 EATTQEVGGTTQE
+554 EGTTQE
-567 DGGATTQETEATT
+567 TAGTTQEIEVTTQENGGMTTQETEATT
-580 QEIKRTTQ
+580 QEVGDTTQEIEGTTQ
-588 ETGSTTQERI
+588 ETESTTQETAGTTQEIEVTTQENDGTTTQERI
-598 LALIEAEPGITRR
+598 LVLLKAEPGITRR
-611 RLAERIGITPDGVK
+611 LLAERIGITPDGVK
-625 YHLDKLRAAGVIR
+625 YHLDKLRAAGIIR
-638 HVGATKTGR
+638 HVGATKAGR

>member
-1 MNENQNIEWK
+1 MNESHNVEWK

-38 DQGKVVGVKN
+38 DRGEVVGVKN

-65 IVVEVNLKS
+65 IVVEVNLES

-81 EIVVDPH
+81 EIVVEPY

-99 YRSGSTRQMLRGA
+99 YRSGSTKQVLRGA

-132 GVGLKDLDRRTLE
+132 GIGLKDLDGRTLE
-145 SFRRRAADSERLSQ
+145 RFRRRAADSERLSQ

-190 PAPGLFVREAYVKI
+190 PAPGRLVREAYVKI

-213 YQDVIE
+213 YQDIIE

-232 LYSKYTRALISYDG
+232 LYSKYTKALISYDG
-246 IYRIETFPVPREA
+246 IYRVETFPVPKEA

-273 ASTTPIQ
+273 ASTAPIQ

-288 TLWNPGQLPPDWSVE
+288 TLWNPGQLPSDWSVE

-317 IAYSFFRAGMIEAW
+317 IAYAFFRAGMIEAW

-336 RIAHACE
+336 RIAHVCE
-343 TAGNPAPRWE
+343 TAGNPAPEWK

-361 LEFPYSIAY
+361 LEFPYSTAY
-370 RRTADSLAKPA
+370 RRTADSLAKHA
-381 SADGSGPKG
+381 SADGPDPKR
-390 NGSGESRVEPG
+390 NGSGEIRVGPER
-401 NAIETTTQE
+401 A
-410 IKGTTQ
+410 
-416 ETGSTTQEIEA
+416 IEA
-427 TTQEIGGTT
+427 TTQEHSR
-436 QEDGG
+436 

-453 IKRTTQETGSTTQEI
+453 VGDITQETEITTQEI

-473 EIGGTTQES
+473 EH
-482 GGTTTQETEAT
+482 GGTTTQEVGDTTQEIEGITQETGITTQETADT
-493 TQEIKRTTQETG
+493 TQEIKVTTQETEFTTQETAD
-505 STTQEIEATTQE
+505 TTQEIEATTQE
-517 VGGTTQEDG
+517 NGGT
-526 GATTQETEATTQEIK
+526 
-541 RTTQETGSTTQEI
+541 
-554 EATTQEVGGTTQE
+554 
-567 DGGATTQETEATT
+567 
-580 QEIKRTTQ
+580 
-588 ETGSTTQERI
+588 TTQERI
-598 LALIEAEPGITRR
+598 LVLLKAEPDITRR
-611 RLAERIGITPDGVK
+611 LLAERIGITPDGVK
-625 YHLDKLRAAGVIR
+625 YHLDKLRAAGIIR
-638 HVGATKTGR
+638 HVGATKAGR

>member
-1 MNENQNIEWK
+1 MNENQNVEWK

-38 DQGKVVGVKN
+38 DRGEVVGVKN

-53 EDIPNKVQALLG
+53 EDVPNKIQALLG

-81 EIVVDPH
+81 EIVVDPY

-99 YRSGSTRQMLRGA
+99 YRSGSTKQVLRGA

-132 GVGLKDLDRRTLE
+132 GVGLKDLDGRTLE

-166 AGVIEKLRLREGEY
+166 AEVIEKLRLREGEY

-190 PAPGLFVREAYVKI
+190 PAPGRFVREAYVKI

-232 LYSKYTRALISYDG
+232 LYSKYTKALISYDG
-246 IYRIETFPVPREA
+246 IYRVETFPVPKEA

-273 ASTTPIQ
+273 ASTSPIQ

-317 IAYSFFRAGMIEAW
+317 IAYAFFRAGMIEAW

-343 TAGNPAPRWE
+343 TAGTPAPEWK

-361 LEFPYSIAY
+361 LEFPYSTEY
-370 RRTADSLAKPA
+370 RRTADSLTKHA
-381 SADGSGPKG
+381 SADGSGPKR
-390 NGSGESRVEPG
+390 NGSGEIRIGPES
-401 NAIETTTQE
+401 AIEATTQEDGGAATQETETTTQE
-410 IKGTTQ
+410 TGITTQ
-416 ETGSTTQEIEA
+416 ETGITTQEDGGPATQEIEA
-427 TTQEIGGTT
+427 TTQETGITTQETGTTTQEIETTT
-436 QEDGG
+436 QEDSGAA
-441 TTTQETEATTQE
+441 TQETEATTQE
-453 IKRTTQETGSTTQEI
+453 IGITTQEI
-468 EATTQ
+468 ETTTQ
-473 EIGGTTQES
+473 KDRGTA
-482 GGTTTQETEAT
+482 TQETEAT
-493 TQEIKRTTQETG
+493 TQEIEG
-505 STTQEIEATTQE
+505 
-517 VGGTTQEDG
+517 
-526 GATTQETEATTQEIK
+526 
-541 RTTQETGSTTQEI
+541 
-554 EATTQEVGGTTQE
+554 
-567 DGGATTQETEATT
+567 
-580 QEIKRTTQ
+580 
-588 ETGSTTQERI
+588 TTQERI
-598 LALIEAEPGITRR
+598 LALLKAKPGITRR
-611 RLAERIGITPDGVK
+611 LLAERVGITPDGVK
-625 YHLDKLRAAGVIR
+625 YHLDKLRTAGVIR
-638 HVGATKTGR
+638 HVGATKAGR

>member
-343 TAGNPAPRWE
+343 TAGNPTPRWE

-473 EIGGTTQES
+473 EVGGTTQED
-482 GGTTTQETEAT
+482 GGTTTQETEATTQEIKRT

-517 VGGTTQEDG
+517 VEGTTQEDG
-526 GATTQETEATTQEIK
+526 GATTQETEATTQEIGW
-541 RTTQETGSTTQEI
+541 RTTQEI
-554 EATTQEVGGTTQE
+554 GGHYPRNRSHWRGDYPRIWRE
-567 DGGATTQETEATT
+567 RLPKKPRATT
-580 QEIKRTTQ
+580 QEIGR
-588 ETGSTTQERI
+588 TTQERI

-625 YHLDKLRAAGVIR
+625 YHLDKLRATGVIR

>member
-1 MNENQNIEWK
+1 M
-11 RSWRDEYLKWIC
+11 
-23 GFANAQGGVLEIGRN
+23 
-38 DQGKVVGVKN
+38 
-48 VLQLL
+48 
-53 EDIPNKVQALLG
+53 
-65 IVVEVNLKS
+65 EVNLES

-81 EIVVDPH
+81 EIIVEPY

-99 YRSGSTRQMLRGA
+99 YRSGSTKQVLRGA

-132 GVGLKDLDRRTLE
+132 GIGLKDLDGRTLE
-145 SFRRRAADSERLSQ
+145 RFRRRAADSERLSQ

-190 PAPGLFVREAYVKI
+190 PAPGRFVREAYVKI

-232 LYSKYTRALISYDG
+232 LYSKYTKALISYDG
-246 IYRIETFPVPREA
+246 IYRVETFPVPKEA

-273 ASTTPIQ
+273 ASTAPIQ

-317 IAYSFFRAGMIEAW
+317 IAYAFFRAGMIEAW

-336 RIAHACE
+336 RIAHVCE
-343 TAGNPAPRWE
+343 TAGNPAPEWK

-361 LEFPYSIAY
+361 LEFPYSTAY
-370 RRTADSLAKPA
+370 RRTADSLAKHA
-381 SADGSGPKG
+381 SADDPGPKR
-390 NGSGESRVEPG
+390 NGSGDIGVGPER
-401 NAIETTTQE
+401 AIEA
-410 IKGTTQ
+410 TTQ
-416 ETGSTTQEIEA
+416 ETGITTQEIEA
-427 TTQEIGGTT
+427 TTQEH
-436 QEDGG
+436 GG
-441 TTTQETEATTQE
+441 TTTQETKDTTQEIEGITQETGITTQETAGTTQE
-453 IKRTTQETGSTTQEI
+453 IKVTTQEHGRTTTQEIGDTTQEIEGTTQETEVTTQETAGTTQEI

-473 EIGGTTQES
+473 EN
-482 GGTTTQETEAT
+482 GGTTTQE
-493 TQEIKRTTQETG
+493 
-505 STTQEIEATTQE
+505 
-517 VGGTTQEDG
+517 
-526 GATTQETEATTQEIK
+526 
-541 RTTQETGSTTQEI
+541 
-554 EATTQEVGGTTQE
+554 
-567 DGGATTQETEATT
+567 
-580 QEIKRTTQ
+580 
-588 ETGSTTQERI
+588 RI
-598 LALIEAEPGITRR
+598 LVLLKAEPGITRR
-611 RLAERIGITPDGVK
+611 LLAERIGITPDGVK
-625 YHLDKLRAAGVIR
+625 YHLDKLRAAGIIR
-638 HVGATKTGR
+638 HVGATKAGR

>member
-1 MNENQNIEWK
+1 MNENQNVEWK

-38 DQGKVVGVKN
+38 DRGEVVGVKN
-48 VLQLL
+48 ILQLL
-53 EDIPNKVQALLG
+53 EDVPNKIQALLG

-74 EGGAEYL
+74 EGGVEYL
-81 EIVVDPH
+81 EIVVDPY

-99 YRSGSTRQMLRGA
+99 YRSGSTKQVLRGA

-132 GVGLKDLDRRTLE
+132 GVGLKDLDGRTLE

-166 AGVIEKLRLREGEY
+166 AEVIEKLRLREGEY

-190 PAPGLFVREAYVKI
+190 PAPGRFVREAYVKI

-232 LYSKYTRALISYDG
+232 LYSKYTKALISYDG
-246 IYRIETFPVPREA
+246 IYRVETFPVPKEA

-273 ASTTPIQ
+273 ASTSPIQ

-317 IAYSFFRAGMIEAW
+317 IAYAFFRAGMIEAW

-343 TAGNPAPRWE
+343 TAGTPAPEWK

-361 LEFPYSIAY
+361 LEFPYSTEY
-370 RRTADSLAKPA
+370 QRTADSLTKHA
-381 SADGSGPKG
+381 SADGSGPKR
-390 NGSGESRVEPG
+390 NGSGEIRIGPES
-401 NAIETTTQE
+401 AIEATTQE
-410 IKGTTQ
+410 DGGAATQETEATTQ
-416 ETGSTTQEIEA
+416 ETGITTQEDGGPATQETEATTQETGITTQEDGGPATQEIEATTQETGITTQEDGGPATQEIEATTQETGITTQEIEA
-427 TTQEIGGTT
+427 TTQETGITTQEIETTT
-436 QEDGG
+436 QEDSGAA
-441 TTTQETEATTQE
+441 TQETEATTQE
-453 IKRTTQETGSTTQEI
+453 IEG
-468 EATTQ
+468 
-473 EIGGTTQES
+473 
-482 GGTTTQETEAT
+482 
-493 TQEIKRTTQETG
+493 
-505 STTQEIEATTQE
+505 
-517 VGGTTQEDG
+517 
-526 GATTQETEATTQEIK
+526 
-541 RTTQETGSTTQEI
+541 
-554 EATTQEVGGTTQE
+554 
-567 DGGATTQETEATT
+567 
-580 QEIKRTTQ
+580 
-588 ETGSTTQERI
+588 TTQERI
-598 LALIEAEPGITRR
+598 LALLKAKPGITRR
-611 RLAERIGITPDGVK
+611 LLAERVGITPDGVK
-625 YHLDKLRAAGVIR
+625 YHLDKLRTAGVIR
-638 HVGATKTGR
+638 HVGATKAGR

>member
-1 MNENQNIEWK
+1 MNENQNVEWK

-38 DQGKVVGVKN
+38 DRGEVVGVKN

-53 EDIPNKVQALLG
+53 EDVPNKIQALLG

-81 EIVVDPH
+81 EIVVDPY

-99 YRSGSTRQMLRGA
+99 YRSGSTKQVLRGA

-132 GVGLKDLDRRTLE
+132 GVGLKDLDGRTLE

-166 AGVIEKLRLREGEY
+166 AEVIEKLRLREGEY

-190 PAPGLFVREAYVKI
+190 PAPGRFVKEAYVKI

-232 LYSKYTRALISYDG
+232 LYSKYTKALISYDG
-246 IYRIETFPVPREA
+246 IYRVETFPVPKEA

-273 ASTTPIQ
+273 ASTSPIQ

-317 IAYSFFRAGMIEAW
+317 IAYAFFRAGMIEAW

-343 TAGNPAPRWE
+343 TAGTPAPEWK

-361 LEFPYSIAY
+361 LEFPYSTEY
-370 RRTADSLAKPA
+370 RRTADSLTKHA
-381 SADGSGPKG
+381 SADGSGPKR
-390 NGSGESRVEPG
+390 NGSGEIRIGPES
-401 NAIETTTQE
+401 A
-410 IKGTTQ
+410 
-416 ETGSTTQEIEA
+416 IEA
-427 TTQEIGGTT
+427 TTQE
-436 QEDGG
+436 DGG
-441 TTTQETEATTQE
+441 AATQETEATTQE
-453 IKRTTQETGSTTQEI
+453 IGITTQEDGGPATQEI

-473 EIGGTTQES
+473 ETGITTQEIETTTQEDS
-482 GGTTTQETEAT
+482 GAATQKTEATTQEIGITTQEIETTTQEDSGAATQETEAT
-493 TQEIKRTTQETG
+493 TQEIEG
-505 STTQEIEATTQE
+505 
-517 VGGTTQEDG
+517 
-526 GATTQETEATTQEIK
+526 
-541 RTTQETGSTTQEI
+541 
-554 EATTQEVGGTTQE
+554 
-567 DGGATTQETEATT
+567 
-580 QEIKRTTQ
+580 
-588 ETGSTTQERI
+588 TTQERI
-598 LALIEAEPGITRR
+598 LALLKAKPGITRR
-611 RLAERIGITPDGVK
+611 LLAERVGITPDGVK
-625 YHLDKLRAAGVIR
+625 YHLDKLRTAGVIR
-638 HVGATKTGR
+638 HVGATKAGR

>member
-23 GFANAQGGVLEIGRN
+23 GFA
-38 DQGKVVGVKN
+38 
-48 VLQLL
+48 
-53 EDIPNKVQALLG
+53 
-65 IVVEVNLKS
+65 
-74 EGGAEYL
+74 
-81 EIVVDPH
+81 
-88 PNPISYKGEFH
+88 
-99 YRSGSTRQMLRGA
+99 
-112 ALSRFLLQKYG
+112 
-123 RTWDDVPMP
+123 
-132 GVGLKDLDRRTLE
+132 
-145 SFRRRAADSERLSQ
+145 
-159 DILDESD
+159 
-166 AGVIEKLRLREGEY
+166 
-180 LKRAAVLLFH
+180 
-190 PAPGLFVREAYVKI
+190 
-204 GYFRGPELL
+204 
-213 YQDVIE
+213 
-219 GDLFA
+219 
-224 QVDRAMDL
+224 
-232 LYSKYTRALISYDG
+232 
-246 IYRIETFPVPREA
+246 
-259 MREAVINAVIHRDY
+259 EAVINAVIHRDY

-370 RRTADSLAKPA
+370 RRTADSLAKPV

-410 IKGTTQ
+410 I
-416 ETGSTTQEIEA
+416 
-427 TTQEIGGTT
+427 GGTT
-436 QEDGG
+436 QEGG
-441 TTTQETEATTQE
+441 GATTQETEATTQE

-517 VGGTTQEDG
+517 IEGTTQEDG

-567 DGGATTQETEATT
+567 DGGTTTQETEATT

>member
-390 NGSGESRVEPG
+390 SGSGESRVEPE

-441 TTTQETEATTQE
+441 TTTQETGSATQE
-453 IKRTTQETGSTTQEI
+453 I
-468 EATTQ
+468 
-473 EIGGTTQES
+473 
-482 GGTTTQETEAT
+482 EAT

-526 GATTQETEATTQEIK
+526 RETTQETEA
-541 RTTQETGSTTQEI
+541 TTQETGSTTQEI
-554 EATTQEVGGTTQE
+554 EGTAQE
-567 DGGATTQETEATT
+567 DGGTTTQETEA
-580 QEIKRTTQ
+580 TTQ

>member
-1 MNENQNIEWK
+1 MNESQNVEWK

-38 DQGKVVGVKN
+38 DRGEVVGVKN

-81 EIVVDPH
+81 EVVVEPY

-99 YRSGSTRQMLRGA
+99 YRSGSTKQVLRGA

-132 GVGLKDLDRRTLE
+132 GIGLKDLDGRTLE
-145 SFRRRAADSERLSQ
+145 RFRRRAVDSERLSQ

-190 PAPGLFVREAYVKI
+190 PAPGRFVREAYVKI

-213 YQDVIE
+213 YQDIIE

-232 LYSKYTRALISYDG
+232 LYSKYTKALISYDG
-246 IYRIETFPVPREA
+246 IYRVETFPVPKEA

-273 ASTTPIQ
+273 ASTAPIQ

-303 QLTGEHSSRPHNPG
+303 QLAGDHSSRPHNPG
-317 IAYSFFRAGMIEAW
+317 IAYAFFRAGMIEAW

-336 RIAHACE
+336 RIAHVCE
-343 TAGNPAPRWE
+343 TAGNPAPEWK

-361 LEFPYSIAY
+361 LEFPYSTAY
-370 RRTADSLAKPA
+370 RRTADSLAKHA
-381 SADGSGPKG
+381 SADGPDPKR
-390 NGSGESRVEPG
+390 NGSGEIRVGPER
-401 NAIETTTQE
+401 A
-410 IKGTTQ
+410 
-416 ETGSTTQEIEA
+416 IEA
-427 TTQEIGGTT
+427 TTQETEATTQEVGGTT
-436 QEDGG
+436 QEIEGTTQETAGTTQEIEVTTQENGG

-453 IKRTTQETGSTTQEI
+453 V
-468 EATTQ
+468 
-473 EIGGTTQES
+473 GGTTQEIKVTTQEN

-493 TQEIKRTTQETG
+493 TQEVGGTTQEIEGTTQETAG
-505 STTQEIEATTQE
+505 TTQEIEATTQENGGTTTQETEATTQE
-517 VGGTTQEDG
+517 VGGTTQEIEG
-526 GATTQETEATTQEIK
+526 TTQETA
-541 RTTQETGSTTQEI
+541 GTTQEI
-554 EATTQEVGGTTQE
+554 EATTQENGGT
-567 DGGATTQETEATT
+567 
-580 QEIKRTTQ
+580 
-588 ETGSTTQERI
+588 TTQERI
-598 LALIEAEPGITRR
+598 LALLKAEPGITRR
-611 RLAERIGITPDGVK
+611 LLAERIGITPDGVK
-625 YHLDKLRAAGVIR
+625 YHLDKLRAAGIIR
-638 HVGATKTGR
+638 HVGATKAGR

>member
-343 TAGNPAPRWE
+343 TAGNPTPRWE

-370 RRTADSLAKPA
+370 RRTADSLAKPV

-390 NGSGESRVEPG
+390 NGSGESRVEPE

-427 TTQEIGGTT
+427 TTQENGGTTQEDGGTTTQETETTTQEIKRTTQETGSTTQETETTTQEIGGTT

-453 IKRTTQETGSTTQEI
+453 IKRTTQETGSTTQE
-468 EATTQ
+468 T
-473 EIGGTTQES
+473 
-482 GGTTTQETEAT
+482 ETT

-505 STTQEIEATTQE
+505 SA
-517 VGGTTQEDG
+517 
-526 GATTQETEATTQEIK
+526 
-541 RTTQETGSTTQEI
+541 TQEI

>member
-343 TAGNPAPRWE
+343 TAGNPTPRWE

-390 NGSGESRVEPG
+390 NGSGESRVEPE

-416 ETGSTTQEIEA
+416 ETGSATQEIEA

-473 EIGGTTQES
+473 EVGGTTQED
-482 GGTTTQETEAT
+482 GGTTTQETEA
-493 TQEIKRTTQETG
+493 TTQETG
-505 STTQEIEATTQE
+505 STTQEIEATAQE

-588 ETGSTTQERI
+588 ETGITTQERI

>member
-1 MNENQNIEWK
+1 MNENQNVEWK

-23 GFANAQGGVLEIGRN
+23 GFANTQGGVLEIGRN
-38 DQGKVVGVKN
+38 DRGEVVGVKN

-53 EDIPNKVQALLG
+53 EDVPNKIQALLG

-74 EGGAEYL
+74 EVGVEYL
-81 EIVVDPH
+81 EIVVDPY

-99 YRSGSTRQMLRGA
+99 YRSGSTRQVLRGA

-132 GVGLKDLDRRTLE
+132 GVGLKDLDGRTLE

-166 AGVIEKLRLREGEY
+166 AEVIEKLRLREGEY

-190 PAPGLFVREAYVKI
+190 PAPGRFVREAYVKI

-232 LYSKYTRALISYDG
+232 LYSKYTKALISYDG
-246 IYRIETFPVPREA
+246 IYRVETFPVPKEA

-273 ASTTPIQ
+273 ASTSPIQ

-317 IAYSFFRAGMIEAW
+317 IAYAFFRAGMIEAW

-343 TAGNPAPRWE
+343 TAGTPAPEWK

-361 LEFPYSIAY
+361 LEFPYSTEY
-370 RRTADSLAKPA
+370 RRTADSLTKHA
-381 SADGSGPKG
+381 SADGSGPKR
-390 NGSGESRVEPG
+390 NGSGEIRIGPES
-401 NAIETTTQE
+401 AIE
-410 IKGTTQ
+410 
-416 ETGSTTQEIEA
+416 
-427 TTQEIGGTT
+427 
-436 QEDGG
+436 
-441 TTTQETEATTQE
+441 
-453 IKRTTQETGSTTQEI
+453 
-468 EATTQ
+468 
-473 EIGGTTQES
+473 
-482 GGTTTQETEAT
+482 
-493 TQEIKRTTQETG
+493 
-505 STTQEIEATTQE
+505 
-517 VGGTTQEDG
+517 
-526 GATTQETEATTQEIK
+526 ATTQETEATTQETGI
-541 RTTQETGSTTQEI
+541 TTQEDGGPATQEI
-554 EATTQEVGGTTQE
+554 EATTQETGITTQEIETTTQETGITTQEIETTTQEIETTTQEIETTTQEIETTTQE
-567 DGGATTQETEATT
+567 DSGTATQETEATT
-580 QEIKRTTQ
+580 QEIGITTQ
-588 ETGSTTQERI
+588 EIETTTQEDRGTATQEIEGTTQERI
-598 LALIEAEPGITRR
+598 LALLKAKPGITRR
-611 RLAERIGITPDGVK
+611 LLAERVGITPDGVK
-625 YHLDKLRAAGVIR
+625 YHLDKLRTAGVIR
-638 HVGATKTGR
+638 HVGATKAGR